1 VAVREILEVHPQ
13 PPYVDREVILRCVE
27 SCVDCGATCVSC
39 ADACLGEKDSET
51 LVRAIRLNLDCA
63 EACEATGRIV
73 TRQTTPDLL
82 VIGAAVEACA
92 VACRVCREECE
103 RHAAHHEHCRR
114 CAAVCLVC
122 EQACTELLAAIG

>member
-13 PPYVDREVILRCVE
+13 STYVDPEVILRCVE
-27 SCVDCGATCVSC
+27 SCIDCGATCVSC
-39 ADACLGEKDSET
+39 ADACLGEKDRET

-82 VIGAAVEACA
+82 VIAGAVEACA
-92 VACRVCREECE
+92 VACRVCRQECE
-103 RHAAHHEHCRR
+103 RHAGHHEHCRR

-122 EQACTELLAAIG
+122 EQACTDLLAAIG